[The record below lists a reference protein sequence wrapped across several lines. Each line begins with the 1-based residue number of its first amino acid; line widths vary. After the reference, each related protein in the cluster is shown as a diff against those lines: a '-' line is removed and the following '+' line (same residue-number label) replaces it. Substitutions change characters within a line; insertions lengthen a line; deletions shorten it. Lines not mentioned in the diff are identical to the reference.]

1 MLAQEISVTFETDV
15 TGYGRKMGRHG
26 GNNGINFDAP
36 AAYIGV
42 EIDATVKE
50 DTGRDFFKYGTY
62 TMGEAVRYRTANP
75 GGSES
80 AGGEWKPRKTG
91 LGLPWDL

>member
-1 MLAQEISVTFETDV
+1 
-15 TGYGRKMGRHG
+15 
-26 GNNGINFDAP
+26 
-36 AAYIGV
+36 
-42 EIDATVKE
+42 
-50 DTGRDFFKYGTY
+50 
-62 TMGEAVRYRTANP
+62 MGEAVRYRTANP